1 MGNYLSSIFTGIA
14 SLAKG
19 LGITFSYL
27 GLLMRSPENWTR
39 LAAGLA
45 RWFLTR

>member
-1 MGNYLSSIFTGIA
+1 VLEKA
-14 SLAKG
+14 HAKMIRRFYMRP
-19 LGITFSYL
+19 GITFSYL

-45 RWFLTR
+45 RWLLTR